1 MTTNCELQL
10 PFALTYGERIEGE
23 SEPFPVCYQRDRQIS
38 QVFTDG
44 GWVDAVAH
52 PDVLA
57 GTRKTGVPRETTD
70 DD

>member
-1 MTTNCELQL
+1 MTTNRELQL
-10 PFALTYGERIEGE
+10 PFALTYAERIERE
-23 SEPFPVCYQRDRQIS
+23 SNTPPVRYERDRQLS

-57 GTRKTGVPRETTD
+57 GTRKTGVPQETTD